1 MTSASPWSGKTLRRS
16 IFALAAFPFLGVW
29 NAEARVTVLESTSE
43 HLLLEIVPEP
53 AKVQTVHTEARDYV
67 RLSIPGFGETSAQG
81 RPEVPVGSVRFAI
94 PPGTK
99 PTLRVLEESWS
110 ERYPG
115 AVVPVGERIGV
126 RERFGVDRV
135 IEKDPREEAVYLEDD
150 VFPREP
156 FSITGSA
163 GLRFQRVASVVFYG
177 AKAEVFARSHRFL
190 VRARLEIQF
199 EADDQAPRRA
209 AGTRPAPR
217 DELWERTSRGT
228 LLNADVARGWAMA
241 GRGDGTTVGDT
252 PWGAGNQWKI
262 LVTETGIAEVTYE
275 SLAASGFPAGQPVD
289 LISAYQ
295 RSFDLNEVDDPSTP
309 ASALFVSNPVPI
321 QMVDADTDGF
331 FGPGD
336 SFRFYG
342 RSVRD
347 QYMTSGF
354 EHEDVFSTDNFVWLR
369 IGPETGAR
377 MIISRPGGS
386 LSGAAVDSLAS
397 TPDFVFGE
405 DDVFY
410 YERPPDFGE
419 GRRAFES
426 EFYFRNSSQSAFDES
441 GWLLKTATTPY
452 EPVNVIDPVPGTAGT
467 LTLRVLGG
475 GRPVDSF
482 FTTKFETTINDHVP
496 LLGTKTF
503 LNSNL
508 YVGNTVPPAN
518 VLHTFPIP
526 AGILVPGEN
535 RLTFRGWSY
544 HGVSNDLTFVTRF
557 FFDWYRI
564 HYNRQLLAHDGRLAL
579 STSNGSAA
587 IVLVRVRGF
596 AGQDVLLYDVNN
608 PANPLSVGVDPSQV
622 VPDGGAFALRFDHDN
637 STAAGS
643 YVAIRAAEIPE
654 VPSSGIALV
663 PQPTILQGGT
673 GARYIALAHDSLLP
687 GAQAL
692 AAYRAGTMSSIAA
705 PLSQVWD
712 VFNNGRRD
720 PRAIKA
726 YITYAFHRWSTPVS
740 FLCLIGDAS
749 EDHRGVTADAD
760 PDLMPSHSLWAS
772 YEGAPEE
779 TDQYYAEVTRGVPAD
794 PDGFDDTPDLYVG
807 RLALNTPEEL
817 DWNLQRIEEYESPGA
832 EDDTWRRH
840 VLFVADDAF
849 SGDLN
854 ANATNGYDFRLGE
867 LEFRNGSN
875 DYADSVSAL
884 PFDAVIADRLYLGHY
899 TMTCPDSCYDSKN
912 CPPVCPPT
920 QYTDDC
926 ENGLGRDCGFWYECR
941 MTIPQWVER
950 FTCLRQLTRA
960 AVLPELRKKLNL
972 GTLMWNFQGHANK
985 YFLTHEEIFRDDPL
999 GGARDAQTLENEGM
1013 PFIFLGFA
1021 CHLAEF
1027 DNADE
1032 ARLEDSISEKLMN
1045 VRPFG
1050 QSRPAGAIGA
1060 FSSSGFEFL
1069 GPNIGFN
1076 EHLIEAFFHPERTG
1090 DLGTLPDSPGPDP
1103 AYTWTLG
1110 ESTTRARILYQNDY
1124 PFTFDEDNRQA
1135 AQRFILLGDPA
1146 LQPDIGEMSV
1156 QVTMNGATVTD
1167 GEFIE
1172 ATGAQESVE
1181 FVATI
1186 SHGRGVGAV
1195 RIFDSQL
1202 GEVPA
1207 SALQIGVADS
1217 TTDGV
1222 ARRKTVT
1229 YTHALR
1235 KDTYQ
1240 LTIQAANERGAIS
1253 DFTINLSNQLK
1264 ILDVTPYPNPFSNE
1278 LVLHYVLTTAADE
1291 VRVRLYTV
1299 AGRKIFESKS
1309 APTSAD
1315 VNAFVW
1321 DGKDDGGNS
1330 VANGT
1335 YLLHLKASGP
1345 GGDAETHTRVVK
1357 MH

>member
-1 MTSASPWSGKTLRRS
+1 MTFASPWSGKTLRRS
-16 IFALAAFPFLGVW
+16 MFALAALSLTCVSTSQ
-29 NAEARVTVLESTSE
+29 ARVTVLESTSD
-43 HLLLEIVPEP
+43 HLLIEVVPEP

-67 RLSIPGFGETSAQG
+67 RLSIPGFGETSELG
-81 RPEVPVGSVRFAI
+81 RPEVPISSVRFAV

-99 PTLRVLEESWS
+99 PTLRILEESWS

-126 RERFGVDRV
+126 REPFGVDRV
-135 IEKDPREEAVYLEDD
+135 IEKDPREEAAYLEDE
-150 VFPREP
+150 VYPREP
-156 FSITGSA
+156 FSLAGES
-163 GLRFQRVASVVFYG
+163 GLRFQRVGSVIFFG
-177 AKAEVFARSHRFL
+177 AKAEVFARAHRFL
-190 VRARLEIQF
+190 VRTRLEIKF
-199 EADDQAPRRA
+199 VADETAPRRA
-209 AGTRPAPR
+209 SARPAPR
-217 DELWERTSRGT
+217 DELWEKTARGT
-228 LLNADVARGWAMA
+228 LINAEVARGWAMA

-252 PWGAGNQWKI
+252 PWGAGDQWKI

-275 SLAASGFPAGQPVD
+275 SLAASGFPAGQPID
-289 LISAYQ
+289 LLSLYQ
-295 RSFDLNEVDDPSTP
+295 RSFNLNEVDNAVTP
-309 ASALFVSNPVPI
+309 ATALFVAVPVPI
-321 QMVDADTDGF
+321 QMVDADNNSV

-354 EHEDVFSTDNFVWLR
+354 EYEDLFDKNNYVWLR

-377 MIISRPGGS
+377 MSVSRPGGS
-386 LSGAAVDSLAS
+386 LSGAATDSLAS
-397 TPDFVFGE
+397 TPDAVFAE

-410 YERPPDFGE
+410 YERPPDFGT

-426 EFYFRNSSQSAFDES
+426 EFYFRNGSQSAFDEN
-441 GWLLKTATTPY
+441 GWVLKTATKPY
-452 EPVNVIDPVPGTAGT
+452 EPFNVIDPVPGTAGT

-475 GRPVDSF
+475 GRPVDANY
-482 FTTKFETTINDHVP
+482 TTKFETTINDALP

-503 LNSNL
+503 YNSNL
-508 YVGNTVPPAN
+508 YVGSVVPPAN
-518 VLHTFPIP
+518 VLHSFPIP
-526 AGILVPGEN
+526 SGILVPGEN
-535 RLTFRGWSY
+535 RLNFRGWTYNGFSTT
-544 HGVSNDLTFVTRF
+544 DLTFVTRF
-557 FFDWYRI
+557 FFDWYRVQ
-564 HYNRQLLAHDGRLAL
+564 YDRQLIARNGKLAL
-579 STSNGSAA
+579 STSNGAA
-587 IVLVRVRGF
+587 ATVLIRVRGF
-596 AGQDVLLYDVNN
+596 AGSDVLLYDVKDG
-608 PANPLSVGVDPSQV
+608 ANPLSVGVTAAQV

-637 STAAGS
+637 AVAGS
-643 YVAIRAAEIPE
+643 YVAIRAAEVPD
-654 VPSSGIALV
+654 VPSASITRV
-663 PQPTILQGGT
+663 SQPTILQGGT
-673 GARYIALAHDSLLP
+673 GARYVALAHDSLLP

-692 AAYRAGTMSSIAA
+692 AAYRAGTMSSVAA

-712 VFNNGRRD
+712 VFNNGMRS

-726 YITYAFHRWSTPVS
+726 YTAYAFHRWSTPIS

-749 EDHRGVTADAD
+749 EDHRDLLADSD
-760 PDLMPSHSLWAS
+760 PDLLPSHSLWAS

-779 TDQYYAEVTRGVPAD
+779 SDQYYAEVTRGLPAD
-794 PDGFDDTPDLYVG
+794 PDGFDDIPDLYVG
-807 RLALNTPEEL
+807 RLALNTAEEM
-817 DWNLQRIEEYESPGA
+817 DWNLERIQEYESAGA
-832 EDDTWRRH
+832 EDDSWRRH

-875 DYADSVSAL
+875 DYADSLEAL
-884 PFDAVIADRLYLGHY
+884 PFDAVIADKLYLGQY

-920 QYTDDC
+920 EYTDDC

-941 MTIPQWVER
+941 GTVNDWVPR
-950 FTCLRQLTRA
+950 FTCLRQLTRG

-985 YFLTHEEIFRDDPL
+985 YFLTHEEIFRDDPI

-1021 CHLAEF
+1021 CHLSEF

-1032 ARLEDSISEKLMN
+1032 ARLEDSIAEKLMN

-1050 QSRPAGAIGA
+1050 QSRPGGAIGS

-1076 EHLIEAFFHPERTG
+1076 QHLMEAFFHPERTQA
-1090 DLGTLPDSPGPDP
+1090 LGTLPDSPGPDP
-1103 AYTWTLG
+1103 AYSWTLG
-1110 ESTTRARILYQNDY
+1110 ESTTRARLLYQNDY

-1146 LQPDIGEMSV
+1146 LQPDIGEMQM
-1156 QVTMNGATVTD
+1156 QVTMNGVPVTD

-1172 ATGAQESVE
+1172 ATGSQESVQI
-1181 FVATI
+1181 VATV

-1195 RIFDSQL
+1195 RIVDSQL
-1202 GEVPA
+1202 GEVPPA
-1207 SALQIGVADS
+1207 ALQISVADS
-1217 TTDGV
+1217 TSDGV
-1222 ARRKTVT
+1222 ARSKTVT
-1229 YTHALR
+1229 YLHPLHP
-1235 KDTYQ
+1235 DTYG
-1240 LTIQAANERGAIS
+1240 LVIEAANERGALS

-1264 ILDVTPYPNPFSNE
+1264 ILDVTPYPNPFAQQ
-1278 LVLHYVLTTAADE
+1278 LTLHYKLTKAADE

-1299 AGRKIFESKS
+1299 AGRKIFESKT
-1309 APTSAD
+1309 APTGVD

-1321 DGKDDGGNS
+1321 DGKDDNGNT

-1335 YLLHLKASGP
+1335 YLLKMKASGP
-1345 GGDAETHTRVVK
+1345 DGSAESTTRVVK
-1357 MH
+1357 MQ